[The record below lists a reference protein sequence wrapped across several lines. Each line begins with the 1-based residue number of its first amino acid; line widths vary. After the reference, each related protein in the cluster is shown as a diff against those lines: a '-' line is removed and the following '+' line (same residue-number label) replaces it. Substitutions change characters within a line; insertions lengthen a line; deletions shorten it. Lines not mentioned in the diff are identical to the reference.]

1 VAQPAVK
8 IRWTAV
14 AAEDLK
20 SAHEYV
26 SEQSPAR
33 ADELIERILAAIDVL
48 ERYPQMGRPGRV
60 TRTRELV
67 IAGTPFIVV
76 FRLHR
81 DQVQILSILH
91 AARKWPDNF

>member
-1 VAQPAVK
+1 MK

-20 SAHEYV
+20 SAHEFV
-26 SEQSPAR
+26 AEQSPTR

-60 TRTRELV
+60 AGTRELV

-76 FRLHR
+76 YRIHA
-81 DQVQILSILH
+81 DQVQILSVLH
-91 AARKWPDNF
+91 AARKWPY